1 MRRFE
6 SFSHLLPAFLL
17 RLLSY
22 SRFHISLVLESTN
35 KSTMKEINGDGLVNI
50 SIPFLTL
57 STVPLLL
64 YAFLARHLDLGIDN
78 NIIVG
83 CLRTFVQL
91 SILGTILKPIFEQ
104 KNVYLVIGYIL
115 FMILVAAFEA
125 NRRTKYVFEGQF
137 LGVTGALV
145 INVCLVALFAFAIII
160 RPRPVYS
167 PQYVIPICGMLLGN
181 CINGISLSLNHMS
194 IAMVEQQREIEL
206 NLSFG
211 ATSSEAV
218 QRLLRESVK
227 VGITPLLNNLAII
240 GLVSIPGMMTGQIL
254 GGSPVMQAARY
265 QMLIMYLI
273 TACSLGAILMQVM
286 YVVQRGFDDSHT
298 LLLDKFVKV
307 SKQMS
312 LTSSIWAFMQ
322 KNVLV
327 KPFSIRETTPLL
339 SEQHRELYCD
349 APVSSIQIH
358 PLGKSTVPIEMAT
371 FEAHSLTR
379 VFEKDTEYGGKSRSI
394 LFRDLSF
401 VAQAGDINIVSGP
414 SGSGKSQLL
423 RILALLNPVTLGG
436 KVSLHGKDMDEFN
449 DKTEWRRQVRYVTQ
463 YKIDMPGTSSDFIR
477 RVLRFKSW
485 AKLSITFDDIIKDV
499 NQYLS
504 EWGVTD
510 SLLEKEWTVLSGGE
524 AQRVILA
531 FALASKPK
539 VLLLDESTSALDMK
553 SKLAVEK
560 SIIHFTNAFEA
571 FTLLVSHDQDQ
582 AGRLV

>member
-1 MRRFE
+1 
-6 SFSHLLPAFLL
+6 
-17 RLLSY
+17 
-22 SRFHISLVLESTN
+22 
-35 KSTMKEINGDGLVNI
+35 MKEINGDDLVNI
-50 SIPFLTL
+50 SNPFLIL
-57 STVPLLL
+57 STVPLLV
-64 YAFLARHLDLGIDN
+64 YAVLARHLDLGIDN

-104 KNVYLVIGYIL
+104 KNVYLVIGYII
-115 FMILVAAFEA
+115 FMILIAAFEA

-160 RPRPVYS
+160 RPKPVYS

-194 IAMVEQQREIEL
+194 TAMVEQQREIEL

-286 YVVQRGFDDSHT
+286 YVVQRGFDYSHT
-298 LLLDKFVKV
+298 LVLDKFVKV
-307 SKQMS
+307 SKQIS
-312 LTSSIWAFMQ
+312 LTSSIWSFLK
-322 KNVLV
+322 KNLLLH
-327 KPFSIRETTPLL
+327 PFSNRERTPLL

-349 APVSSIQIH
+349 APISSIQIH
-358 PLGKSTVPIEMAT
+358 PLGKSNGPMQMAT

-379 VFEKDTEYGGKSRSI
+379 VFEKDTENGEKSRSI
-394 LFRDLSF
+394 LFRNLSF
-401 VAQAGDINIVSGP
+401 IAQAGDINIVSGP
-414 SGSGKSQLL
+414 SGSGKSQFL
-423 RILALLNPVTLGG
+423 RILALLNPVTSGG
-436 KVSLHGKDMDEFN
+436 KISLHGKDMDEFN
-449 DKTEWRRQVRYVTQ
+449 DKTEWRRKVRYVTQ
-463 YKIDMPGTSSDFIR
+463 YKIDMPGTPSDFIR

-485 AKLSITFDDIIKDV
+485 SKLSITSDDIIKDV

-531 FALASKPK
+531 FAIASKPT

-560 SIIHFTNAFEA
+560 SIIHFTNEYQA
-571 FTLLVSHDQDQ
+571 FTLLVSHDKEQ
-582 AGRLV
+582 ADRLV